1 MIGMCLAGRFGLW
14 KVLRISGLVFLV
26 ATMFLAAVPAS
37 SSAAQNEQ
45 VIAVVRSVHAQ
56 TVSAIGAKRTNR
68 VSSIIERHV
77 DLNAVAGRMLG
88 KTWQAASS
96 SERRDFR
103 NVLRDIVANELVRK
117 VRGGDRFTIKGAK
130 AIGARDTVVFSE
142 QSLRGGGTRK
152 LDWKLR
158 PCGSS
163 FCIYDLVLNGASM
176 TIARRDEFAAR
187 LKSSGGSLGALTR
200 SLRAELA
207 SSR

>member
-1 MIGMCLAGRFGLW
+1 MGLAGRLNQARILRVLGLM
-14 KVLRISGLVFLV
+14 LLLL
-26 ATMFLAAVPAS
+26 ALPLAAMPDAA
-37 SSAAQNEQ
+37 SAAQSEQ

-56 TVSAIGAKRTNR
+56 TLSAIAAKRTSR

-77 DLNAVAGRMLG
+77 DLNTVAGRMLG
-88 KTWQAASS
+88 KTWQAASAG
-96 SERRDFR
+96 ERRDFR

>member
-1 MIGMCLAGRFGLW
+1 MGVAGRINQARILR
-14 KVLRISGLVFLV
+14 VLAI
-26 ATMFLAAVPAS
+26 MFLLLALPLAAMSDAA
-37 SSAAQNEQ
+37 SAAQNEQ

-56 TVSAIGAKRTNR
+56 TVSAIGAKRTSR

-88 KTWQAASS
+88 KTWQAASTG
-96 SERRDFR
+96 ERRDFR

-187 LKSSGGSLGALTR
+187 MKSSGGSLGALTR

-207 SSR
+207 SAR